1 MHTLVPVVASLSNRG
16 KAHRKVVK
24 NGHPVIGGHTCCKD
38 RHAAKRLAQS
48 TPPSC
53 VAAAQ

>member
-1 MHTLVPVVASLSNRG
+1 MHTLVPVVASLSNKG

-38 RHAAKRLAQS
+38 VSLQ
-48 TPPSC
+48 
-53 VAAAQ
+53 